1 MKLYTGD
8 RLISTTEAASCVSH
22 RASVAGRK
30 GWLAYPV
37 RREKV
42 QRGHN
47 SIVLDEGN
55 SGAFFGEGGRFIL
68 ARLACDIFLSAPA
81 SRPPPVHGIRWAG
94 RRSRFLR

>member
-8 RLISTTEAASCVSH
+8 RIIDHRGRELCLSH

-47 SIVLDEGN
+47 AVFVLIQEVSDGKLHLHRTEK
-55 SGAFFGEGGRFIL
+55 GASCAL
-68 ARLACDIFLSAPA
+68 RL
-81 SRPPPVHGIRWAG
+81 
-94 RRSRFLR
+94 